1 MSTHTDDG
9 GQTRT
14 GFLSRKVVIWASWD
28 VGSSAFNSVVTTFV
42 FSVYLTTPKLFG
54 PSANANLGWTT
65 ALAGILVALY
75 YGTITPY
82 MGFVAGMKAF
92 TAAVLGGI
100 GSIPGAMLGGFILGL
115 SESFASAYLASEY
128 KDLVAF
134 SLLIVVLLIR
144 PSGILGKPEVEKV

>member
-1 MSTHTDDG
+1 MISYKDAGVDIDAGNDFVNAIKPFVKAT
-9 GQTRT
+9 QT
-14 GFLSRKVVIWASWD
+14 
-28 VGSSAFNSVVTTFV
+28 
-42 FSVYLTTPKLFG
+42 PH
-54 PSANANLGWTT
+54 
-65 ALAGILVALY
+65 
-75 YGTITPY
+75 
-82 MGFVAGMKAF
+82 
-92 TAAVLGGI
+92 VLGGI